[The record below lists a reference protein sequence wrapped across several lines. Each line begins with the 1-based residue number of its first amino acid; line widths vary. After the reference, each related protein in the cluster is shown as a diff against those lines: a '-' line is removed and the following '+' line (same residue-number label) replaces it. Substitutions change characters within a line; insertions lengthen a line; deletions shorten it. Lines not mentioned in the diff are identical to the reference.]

1 MRVKRDLLAGEWAVL
16 ALLCEEPRHGYAVA
30 ALMAPDGEIGR
41 VWSLRR
47 PMTYRA
53 LSSLQ
58 KLGLAEVDSVEE
70 SESAPNRTLM
80 RATPQAR
87 ELLDAWL
94 VTPEPHV
101 RDLRSLLLLKIQFLR
116 RRGRSLEP
124 LLRPQ
129 RAQLADQ
136 VEALADRAD
145 DGDELA
151 EMLVRWRCAMTEA
164 ALGFVDDVLEREAAQ
179 TPRGSLRA

>member
-1 MRVKRDLLAGEWAVL
+1 MRVKRELLAGEWAVL
-16 ALLCEEPRHGYAVA
+16 ALLCEAPRHGYALA

-58 KLGLAEVDSVEE
+58 KLGLAEIDSVEE
-70 SESAPNRTLM
+70 SDSAPSRTVL
-80 RATPQAR
+80 RATPDAHAQV
-87 ELLDAWL
+87 EAWL
-94 VTPEPHV
+94 VAPEPHV
-101 RDLRSLLLLKIQFLR
+101 RDLRSLLLLKIHFLR

-129 RAQLADQ
+129 RDRLAEQ
-136 VEALADRAD
+136 VEALSDRAEGD
-145 DGDELA
+145 DELA
-151 EMLVRWRCAMTEA
+151 DMLARWRCSMTEA
-164 ALGFVDDVLEREAAQ
+164 ALEFVDEVL
-179 TPRGSLRA
+179 RGAPKKPTGAVA

>member
-1 MRVKRDLLAGEWAVL
+1 MRVKRELLPGEWAVL
-16 ALLCEEPRHGYAVA
+16 ALLCEEPRHGYALA
-30 ALMAPDGEIGR
+30 ALMAPEGEIGR

-58 KLGLAEVDSVEE
+58 KLGLAEVDSVEQ
-70 SESAPNRTLM
+70 SDSAPNRTLM

-94 VTPEPHV
+94 TTPEPHV
-101 RDLRSLLLLKIQFLR
+101 RDLRSLLLLKIHFLR
-116 RRGRSLEP
+116 RRGSPLEP

-129 RAQLADQ
+129 RAQLAEQ
-136 VEALADRAD
+136 VEALAERTE

-151 EMLVRWRCAMTEA
+151 GMLVRWRCAMTEA
-164 ALGFVDDVLEREAAQ
+164 ALGFVDDILERQAAG
-179 TPRGSLRA
+179 TAH